1 MTTQVIRQKSDS
13 LISRYKSPIAM
24 AALPVVVA
32 LFTNSGDITNVPS
45 VLTSGVFPI
54 GFTLLSWGIAAK
66 LAYKL
71 RK

>member
-1 MTTQVIRQKSDS
+1 
-13 LISRYKSPIAM
+13 M
-24 AALPVVVA
+24 AVLPVAVA

>member
-1 MTTQVIRQKSDS
+1 MTTQVIRQKSGS
-13 LISRYKSPIAM
+13 VISRYKSPIAM
-24 AALPVVVA
+24 AVLPVAVA

>member
-13 LISRYKSPIAM
+13 VILRYKSPIAM
-24 AALPVVVA
+24 AVLPVAVA
-32 LFTNSGDITNVPS
+32 LFTNGGDITNVPS

>member
-1 MTTQVIRQKSDS
+1 MTTQVISQKSGS
-13 LISRYKSPIAM
+13 VISRYKSPIAM
-24 AALPVVVA
+24 AVLPVAVA
-32 LFTNSGDITNVPS
+32 LLTNSGDIANVPS

>member
-1 MTTQVIRQKSDS
+1 MTTQVIRQKSGS
-13 LISRYKSPIAM
+13 VISRYKSPIAM
-24 AALPVVVA
+24 AVLPVAIA